1 MPKRNSN
8 KSRRMRGGF
17 LDSLSN
23 SISSGWNSV
32 SQGASSVWDKT
43 KNAASS
49 AYTSAS
55 NTYSSATTPSPTYT
69 APSTTPSTVIPDTP
83 TPMSPSSAT
92 GGKKRRTKKMRGG
105 YSSNIMITGLAASAS
120 PISGI
125 KSAQPHHWVGGR
137 TKRRRT
143 KCHRCNSK
151 SCSCNSKSCRCKTK
165 SCRHRK

>member
-17 LDSLSN
+17 LESLSN

-32 SQGASSVWDKT
+32 SQGASSMWDKT

-49 AYTSAS
+49 AY
-55 NTYSSATTPSPTYT
+55 SSATTPASVPAIPTQ
-69 APSTTPSTVIPDTP
+69 PSTGIPPAP
-83 TPMSPSSAT
+83 TPVSVSVS
-92 GGKKRRTKKMRGG
+92 GGKRRRTRKMRGG
-105 YSSNIMITGLAASAS
+105 YSSNTMLTGLAASAS

-125 KSAQPHHWVGGR
+125 KTAQPHHWVGGR

-151 SCSCNSKSCRCKTK
+151 SC
-165 SCRHRK
+165 RHRK

>member
-32 SQGASSVWDKT
+32 SQGASSMWDKT

-49 AYTSAS
+49 AYSSAS
-55 NTYSSATTPSPTYT
+55 NTYSSATTPSLSTPTSS
-69 APSTTPSTVIPDTP
+69 APSTVIPDTS
-83 TPMSPSSAT
+83 TPMYPSSAT
-92 GGKKRRTKKMRGG
+92 GGKKRKTKKMRGG
-105 YSSNIMITGLAASAS
+105 YSSNTMLTGLAASAS

-125 KSAQPHHWVGGR
+125 KTAQPHHWVGGR

-143 KCHRCNSK
+143 KCNRCNRCNSK
-151 SCSCNSKSCRCKTK
+151 SC
-165 SCRHRK
+165 RHRK

>member
-17 LDSLSN
+17 LESLSN

-32 SQGASSVWDKT
+32 SQGASSMWDKT
-43 KNAASS
+43 KNAASG
-49 AYTSAS
+49 A
-55 NTYSSATTPSPTYT
+55 YSSATS
-69 APSTTPSTVIPDTP
+69 TP
-83 TPMSPSSAT
+83 TPATPTQPSTGIPPAPTPVPPSAVS
-92 GGKKRRTKKMRGG
+92 GGKRRRTRKMRGG
-105 YSSNIMITGLAASAS
+105 YSSNISLTGLAASAS

-151 SCSCNSKSCRCKTK
+151 SC
-165 SCRHRK
+165 RHRK